1 MIRFFKKKTGYTARL
16 TYSTAVRN
24 IWTMVIWAAVGFGLI
39 RVHHGFWP
47 TPERQIRLGFRFPS
61 PPLLLSLRV

>member
-24 IWTMVIWAAVGFGLI
+24 IWTMVIWAAVGMFI
-39 RVHHGFWP
+39 AVR
-47 TPERQIRLGFRFPS
+47 RFKWEPQAA
-61 PPLLLSLRV
+61 RG